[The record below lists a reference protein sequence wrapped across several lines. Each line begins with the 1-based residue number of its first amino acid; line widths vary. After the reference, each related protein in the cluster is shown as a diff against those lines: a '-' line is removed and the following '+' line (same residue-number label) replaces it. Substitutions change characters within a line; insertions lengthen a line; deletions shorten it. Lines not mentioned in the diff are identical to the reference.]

1 MKVACVQI
9 SAGENTG
16 RNADRAFRLIHA
28 AARKG
33 ARLILLPE
41 VFHYRG
47 GIKNMGMAAVTVKSP
62 LIEKFQKTAA
72 ALKAGI
78 LLGSVLEKSGR
89 PGKFYNTSVLIS
101 EKGRVAGVY
110 RKIHLFDVELPG
122 KKKVL
127 ESDCFLPGKK
137 KVVVSFCGVKAGLSI
152 CYDLRFPELYRD
164 LAAHGAEMFFVPSNF
179 TEITGKAHW
188 EALLRARAVENQAF
202 VIAPAQFGKNIS
214 TGIKSFGNSLIVDP
228 WGRVLARGS
237 SASEEIVAAELDF
250 AMLRKL
256 RQNFPVLFHAG
267 LIR

>member
-9 SAGENTG
+9 SAGENSG
-16 RNADRAFRLIHA
+16 RNADRALRLIHTA
-28 AARKG
+28 AHKG
-33 ARLILLPE
+33 VRLALLPE

-47 GIKNMGMAAVTVKSP
+47 ATKNMASAAVSLKSP
-62 LIEKFQKTAA
+62 LIQRFQNAAA
-72 ALKAGI
+72 ALNMGI
-78 LLGSVLEKSGR
+78 LLGSVLEKAGR

-122 KKKVL
+122 KKIS

-137 KVVVSFCGVKAGLSI
+137 KVVASFCGIKAGLSI

-164 LAAHGAEMFFVPSNF
+164 LAACGAEMFFIPSNF

-188 EALLRARAVENQAF
+188 EALLRARAIENQAF

-237 SASEEIVAAELDF
+237 SASEEIIAANLDF
-250 AMLRKL
+250 GMLRIL
-256 RQNFPVLFHAG
+256 RRQFPVLLHAG
-267 LIR
+267 ISR